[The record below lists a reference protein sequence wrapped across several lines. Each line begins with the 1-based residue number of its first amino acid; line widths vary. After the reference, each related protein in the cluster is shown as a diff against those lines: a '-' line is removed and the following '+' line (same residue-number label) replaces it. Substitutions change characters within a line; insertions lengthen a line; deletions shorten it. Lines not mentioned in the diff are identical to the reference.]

1 MQTVWWRGALALLWP
16 PSAVVLVYLAVG
28 RLGFYPTDEGLVEA
42 WAYRVLHGEVP
53 HRDFVSPLPLGS
65 ALLHT
70 VDFLVP
76 GPLFEVARVITL
88 CEYVAYSAMFAWLI
102 YAVAPHRWGV
112 AMAAGAAGSMLLN
125 LNVFPIMTWY
135 TVDGL
140 LCIGA
145 GFVLIQQGEAR
156 GSRLMTSI
164 GFVVVGL
171 AALTKQS
178 FVPAPAFAWL
188 LLWDRLRSVPWS
200 GRIATV
206 VQTGALAASPSI
218 LFVAVISALGGFH
231 DLTVQLLGTGFVYGR
246 PLASAWSPAH
256 DLTTLAPAV
265 AAAGLLAAFQRRSG
279 WLGLACRIALTAL
292 IAGVPFIADLGASGH
307 DWAIHL
313 FWMTVAVWVV
323 NAAATRAFDPVGP
336 MLLGCAWMS
345 SLSYGYA
352 VPDLVAGSLA
362 LYMLHRAWSGYSFPA
377 RPTLRIAPAL
387 AAAVLLATTGW
398 VFDLAR
404 QQDVYR
410 DRPASQLTAGLSA
423 VSPAFGDIRTNP
435 QTAEY
440 LNEMAHCVK
449 RYPARYVAIL
459 PENAAIYPALDL
471 DDPFPIDWIW
481 PDAIHGSEARILAT
495 TDRLNREGDYLV
507 LFQTIGEP
515 GIVNGT
521 SLPPATPDSN
531 VLPST
536 DLPSQIYTRLHGIRT
551 TCGTFLVVYSPPA

>member
-1 MQTVWWRGALALLWP
+1 MAVLWP
-16 PSAVVLVYLAVG
+16 PSAVIFVYLAVG

-42 WAYRVLHGEVP
+42 WTYRILHGEVP
-53 HRDFVSPLPLGS
+53 HRDFVSPLPVGS

-70 VDFLVP
+70 VDFLIP
-76 GPLFEVARVITL
+76 GPLFEVARVIAL
-88 CEYVAYSAMFAWLI
+88 CEYAAYALLFAWLI
-102 YAVAPHRWGV
+102 YSVAPHRWGV
-112 AMAAGAAGSMLLN
+112 AMAAGAAGSMLVN

-140 LCIGA
+140 LCIAA

-188 LLWDRLRSVPWS
+188 LLWERLRPVPWS
-200 GRIATV
+200 SRIAMLV
-206 VQTGALAASPSI
+206 RTGVLAATPSLI
-218 LFVAVISALGGFH
+218 FIAVISALGGFH
-231 DLTVQLLGTGFVYGR
+231 ELTTQLLGTGFVYGR

-256 DLTTLAPAV
+256 DLKTLAPAV
-265 AAAGLLAAFQRRSG
+265 AATGVLTAFLRRTG
-279 WLGLACRIALTAL
+279 WLGPACRIAFTAL
-292 IAGVPFIADLGASGH
+292 IATVPFITELGAHGS

-313 FWMTVAVWVV
+313 FWMAAAVWVV
-323 NAAATRAFDPVGP
+323 NTAATRAFDTIGVV
-336 MLLGCAWMS
+336 MLGCAWMS

-362 LYMLHRAWSGYSFPA
+362 LYMLHRTWSGYEFSS
-377 RPTLRIAPAL
+377 RPKLNVAPAV
-387 AAAVLLATTGW
+387 AAVLLLATTAW
-398 VFDLAR
+398 IFDMAR

-410 DRPASQLTAGLSA
+410 DRPASQLTAGLSG

-440 LNEMAHCVK
+440 LSEMAQCVR

-459 PENAAIYPALDL
+459 PENAAMYPALSL
-471 DDPFPIDWIW
+471 NNPFPIDWIW
-481 PDAIHGSEARILAT
+481 SESIHGSEARILAT
-495 TDRLNREGDYLV
+495 TDRLNRQGDYLV
-507 LFQTIGEP
+507 MFQTIGEP
-515 GIVNGT
+515 AVVNGPP
-521 SLPPATPDSN
+521 LPPATLSSN

-536 DLPSQIYTRLHGIRT
+536 DIPAEIYSRLHGMRT
-551 TCGTFLVVYSPPA
+551 TCGTFLVVYSPPR

>member
-1 MQTVWWRGALALLWP
+1 MQVTKWRFVLAAVWP
-16 PSAVVLVYLAVG
+16 PALVAAVFAAVG

-42 WAYRVLHGEVP
+42 WTYRILHGEVP

-70 VDFLVP
+70 VDFLIP
-76 GPLFEVARVITL
+76 GPLFEVARVIAL
-88 CEYVAYSAMFAWLI
+88 CEYVAYALLFAWLI

-112 AMAAGAAGSMLLN
+112 AMAAGAAGSMLVN

-140 LCIGA
+140 LCIAA

-178 FVPAPAFAWL
+178 FLPAPAFAWL
-188 LLWDRLRSVPWS
+188 LLWDRLRPVPWS
-200 GRIATV
+200 SRIVTLV
-206 VQTGALAASPSI
+206 RTGLLAASPSLI
-218 LFVAVISALGGFH
+218 FVAVISALGGLH
-231 DLTVQLLGTGFVYGR
+231 ELTTQLLGTGFVYGR

-256 DLTTLAPAV
+256 DLKTLAPAV
-265 AAAGLLAAFQRRSG
+265 AAAGLLTAFQRRPG
-279 WLGLACRIALTAL
+279 WLGPTCRIALTAL
-292 IAGVPFIADLGASGH
+292 IAAVPLVTELGAHGS

-313 FWMTVAVWVV
+313 FWMAAVVWVV
-323 NAAATRAFDPVGP
+323 NTAATRAFDAVGVL
-336 MLLGCAWMS
+336 LLGCAWMS

-362 LYMLHRAWSGYSFPA
+362 LYMLHRAWSGYVFPA
-377 RPTLRIAPAL
+377 RPMFNIAPAV
-387 AAAVLLATTGW
+387 AAVLLLATTAW
-398 VFDLAR
+398 LFDMAR
-404 QQDVYR
+404 QHDVYR
-410 DRPASQLTAGLSA
+410 DRPASQLTAGLST

-440 LNEMAHCVK
+440 LTEMAKCVR

-459 PENAAIYPALDL
+459 PENAAMYPALSL
-471 DDPFPIDWIW
+471 NNPFPIDWIW
-481 PDAIHGSEARILAT
+481 SEAIHGSEARILAT

-507 LFQTIGEP
+507 MFQTIGEP
-515 GIVNGT
+515 GVVNGP
-521 SLPPATPDSN
+521 SLPAATLDSSP
-531 VLPST
+531 LPST
-536 DLPSQIYTRLHGIRT
+536 DLPGEIYSRLHGARS
-551 TCGTFLVVYSPPA
+551 TCGPFLVVYSP